1 MLEPIL
7 LIDDFSANQI
17 SEIRDFL
24 HSHQEVF
31 DNSKQTQTA
40 VAPYRTAN
48 KHNEI
53 IKEEVDKILA
63 KGIISPSKSAW
74 SARFEKDSYPLPH
87 ITETLEYLS
96 NNKYFSLKEEDKCKT
111 AFITKHGLFE
121 FNVMPFGLTNAP
133 ATFQRTM
140 DIVLSGLTWRN
151 CMVYIDDVIVYSPT
165 YEQHLADLDEVLNT
179 INQARLK
186 LKLSWTYH
194 FRKWY

>member
-53 IKEEVDKILA
+53 IKEEVDKMLA

-74 SARFEKDSYPLPH
+74 SAPVVLVKKKDGTIRFSY
-87 ITETLEYLS
+87 Y
-96 NNKYFSLKEEDKCKT
+96 
-111 AFITKHGLFE
+111 
-121 FNVMPFGLTNAP
+121 
-133 ATFQRTM
+133 
-140 DIVLSGLTWRN
+140 RN
-151 CMVYIDDVIVYSPT
+151 IRIS
-165 YEQHLADLDEVLNT
+165 
-179 INQARLK
+179 
-186 LKLSWTYH
+186 
-194 FRKWY
+194 